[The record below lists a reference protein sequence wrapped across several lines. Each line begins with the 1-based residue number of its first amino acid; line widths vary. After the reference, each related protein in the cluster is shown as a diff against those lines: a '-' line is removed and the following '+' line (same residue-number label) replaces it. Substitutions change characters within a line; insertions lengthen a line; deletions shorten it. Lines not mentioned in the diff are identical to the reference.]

1 MGHTECSQNSSPTN
15 VPSIWGCVAWWPCN
29 TCCTECQCLSTDGG
43 ARIRSFLHAM
53 TRLRGAETER
63 EMCSC
68 EGVCISVVVRG
79 FAGKSV
85 PFNYPSGS
93 AVHYGQQVVIVA
105 RAWLKYAPVTSLARG
120 RHRDDSLWW
129 RSVWQVDWRSCPAP
143 SNSMLCAV
151 ATRFI
156 SFSQSRSVAPRIN
169 LRNTW
174 MCIGVHFVVFHWLHD
189 YQFSCSR
196 SFFCLH
202 FALGGRRF
210 SDKCTQM

>member
-1 MGHTECSQNSSPTN
+1 MQR
-15 VPSIWGCVAWWPCN
+15 
-29 TCCTECQCLSTDGG
+29 Q
-43 ARIRSFLHAM
+43 
-53 TRLRGAETER
+53 R

-85 PFNYPSGS
+85 SFDYPFGS

-120 RHRDDSLWW
+120 RRRVDSLWW
-129 RSVWQVDWRSCPAP
+129 RSKWQEDWRSCPARFD
-143 SNSMLCAV
+143 SMLCAV
-151 ATRFI
+151 ATRCI

-196 SFFCLH
+196 SFFLP
-202 FALGGRRF
+202 ALCTRWSEVLGQMHTNVKTTDVCVGGLVCRVGARRPR
-210 SDKCTQM
+210 CTD

>member
-1 MGHTECSQNSSPTN
+1 M
-15 VPSIWGCVAWWPCN
+15 
-29 TCCTECQCLSTDGG
+29 CL
-43 ARIRSFLHAM
+43 
-53 TRLRGAETER
+53 
-63 EMCSC
+63 C
-68 EGVCISVVVRG
+68 EGVCISVVVRD

-85 PFNYPSGS
+85 PFDYPFGS

-129 RSVWQVDWRSCPAP
+129 RSKWQEDWRSCPARFD
-143 SNSMLCAV
+143 SMLCAV

-196 SFFCLH
+196 SFFFACTLHSVVGGSRTNAHKCENNGCLCWEI
-202 FALGGRRF
+202 GVPCR
-210 SDKCTQM
+210 CTPPSVYEINGVTPTS